1 MFESPQEYLIW
12 LFSDKIKKK
21 AEELWNWL
29 WGRKKKGEKSSIL
42 IIGPGG
48 TGKSTFGRILADQY
62 DAILQ
67 SLGVYEESI
76 DIETYSLKDDPSV
89 EIIVPPGQEQ
99 RRDFTW
105 STLGQEISGGKF
117 RGIVL
122 VGAYGY
128 HSFFGVSFKKHR
140 LYKSGKKEFLQAFLK
155 DRRSE
160 EITVLNELAPFI
172 KACNKKC
179 WLLTLVTKQDLWWRN
194 RAAVDNFYRIGDYG
208 KIIKKIQR
216 GKNTLHHEVVYTSLM
231 IANFKTG
238 EDELLVKTS
247 PGYDLE
253 KQISTWKAWFKV
265 FENLKNWEEGK

>member
-1 MFESPQEYLIW
+1 
-12 LFSDKIKKK
+12 
-21 AEELWNWL
+21 L